1 MKLLLSR
8 IAEFIV
14 PSDQAPS
21 DKAPSAQA
29 PSNQAATGQYDGR
42 AMAQGYSID
51 SRTVQPGELFFAV
64 KGERL
69 DGHDFVEQALGRGAI
84 AAVVEKRQ
92 RARYSSSASLLAVDD
107 TLVALQTLATA
118 VRKIWGKTAIAITGS
133 MGKTTTKEAMAHL
146 LAIKYRVHRTK
157 GNFNNHFGLPLGLL
171 TLEPEYDVA
180 VVEMGMSHPGE
191 ISALARIALPNHAV
205 VTNVAPVHLESFDS
219 IAGIARA
226 KYELIEALPHGGTAV
241 LNADDEYVSQ
251 FGRNFKGKV
260 VMFGVKP
267 AAHVQARVPA
277 RVPADVR
284 AENIE
289 VLGPEGTRFD
299 LVSHGMRQPV
309 RSPLLGKHNMYNVL
323 AAAAVALEHGITP
336 SEIAAALP
344 SLEPADKRGQ
354 VVQVGNITV
363 LYDCYNSS
371 PKALMA
377 AVDTLAAMPA
387 RRRIVAAGEMLE
399 LGATGEQLHRECGRY
414 MARNAAGSQARS
426 KIDFLLGVRGLA
438 KPMVEAACEA
448 GMKAEFVATPEE
460 AGEWLA
466 RETREGDVVLL
477 KASRGVKLEKALETW
492 QRNSGDRNAP
502 CAGN

>member
-8 IAEFIV
+8 IAEFV
-14 PSDQAPS
+14 
-21 DKAPSAQA
+21 
-29 PSNQAATGQYDGR
+29 AATGQYDGR
-42 AMAQGYSID
+42 ATAEGYSID

-69 DGHDFVEQALGRGAI
+69 DGHDFVEQALSQGAI
-84 AAVVEKRQ
+84 AAVVRKDQ
-92 RARYSSSASLLAVDD
+92 LARYSTPGLIAVDD
-107 TLVALQTLATA
+107 TLVGLQTLATA
-118 VRKIWGKTAIAITGS
+118 VRKIWGKTAIGITGS

-180 VVEMGMSHPGE
+180 VVEMGMSHAGE
-191 ISALARIALPNHAV
+191 IAALAHIALPNQAV

-219 IAGIARA
+219 IGAIARA
-226 KYELIEALPHGGTAV
+226 KYELVEALPHGGTAV

-251 FGRNFKGKV
+251 FGRDFKGKV
-260 VMFGVKP
+260 VMFGLK
-267 AAHVQARVPA
+267 AT
-277 RVPADVR
+277 ADVR
-284 AENIE
+284 AENVE
-289 VLGPEGTRFD
+289 VVGAEGTRFD
-299 LVSHGMRQPV
+299 LVSREMRQPV
-309 RSPLLGKHNMYNVL
+309 QSPLLGRHNVYNVL
-323 AAAAVALEHGITP
+323 AAAAIALEHGITP

-344 SLEPADKRGQ
+344 SLRPADKRGQ
-354 VVQVGNITV
+354 VVQLGNITV

-387 RRRIVAAGEMLE
+387 QRRIVVAGEMLE

-414 MARNAAGSQARS
+414 IARIAAESQAGS
-426 KIDFLLGVRGLA
+426 KVDFLLGVRGLA
-438 KPMVEAACEA
+438 KSMVEAAREA
-448 GMKAEFVATPEE
+448 GMKAEFVATSED

-466 RETREGDVVLL
+466 RETRDGDAVLL
-477 KASRGVKLEKALETW
+477 KASRGVKLERALETW
-492 QRNSGDRNAP
+492 RQRSGIPNVLPNALG
-502 CAGN
+502 AGS

>member
-8 IAEFIV
+8 IAEFIGAIPV
-14 PSDQAPS
+14 SDE
-21 DKAPSAQA
+21 
-29 PSNQAATGQYDGR
+29 
-42 AMAQGYSID
+42 MAQGYSID
-51 SRTVQPGELFFAV
+51 SRTVQAGELFFAV
-64 KGERL
+64 QGERL
-69 DGHDFVEQALGRGAI
+69 DGHDFVEQALGRGAV
-84 AAVVEKRQ
+84 AAVVQ
-92 RARYSSSASLLAVDD
+92 RNQAARYPASYSGSGSGRLLAVDD

-118 VRKIWGKTAIAITGS
+118 IRKIWGKTAIGVTGS
-133 MGKTTTKEAMAHL
+133 MGKTTTKEAIAHL
-146 LAIKYRVHRTK
+146 LASKYRVHRTK

-180 VVEMGMSHPGE
+180 VVEMGMSHSGE
-191 ISALARIALPNHAV
+191 IAALARIALPNEGV

-251 FGRNFKGKV
+251 FGRDFKGKI
-260 VMFGVKP
+260 VMFGMR
-267 AAHVQARVPA
+267 AG
-277 RVPADVR
+277 ADVR

-289 VLGPEGTRFD
+289 AVGAEGTRFD
-299 LVSHGMRQPV
+299 LMIHEVRQPV
-309 RSPLLGKHNMYNVL
+309 MSPLLGKHNVYNVL

-344 SLEPADKRGQ
+344 SLHAADKRGQ
-354 VVQVGNITV
+354 VVQLGNITV

-377 AVDTLAAMPA
+377 AVDTLAAIPG
-387 RRRIVAAGEMLE
+387 RRKIVVAGEMLE
-399 LGATGEQLHRECGRY
+399 LGATGEKLHRECGLY
-414 MARNAAGSQARS
+414 IARLGAES
-426 KIDFLLGVRGLA
+426 KVDLLLGVRGLA
-438 KPMVEAACEA
+438 SPMVDAAREE
-448 GMKAEFVATPEE
+448 GMGAEFVACPEE

-466 RETREGDVVLL
+466 RETRDGDVVLL

-492 QRNSGDRNAP
+492 RERIGFSNDSRDA
-502 CAGN
+502 

>member
-1 MKLLLSR
+1 MKLPLSR
-8 IAEFIV
+8 IAEFIA
-14 PSDQAPS
+14 SADQN
-21 DKAPSAQA
+21 SAG
-29 PSNQAATGQYDGR
+29 AATSHAATARYDR
-42 AMAQGYSID
+42 QAMAQGYSID

-69 DGHDFVEQALGRGAI
+69 DGHDFVEQALSLGAVC
-84 AAVVEKRQ
+84 AVVRKDQ
-92 RARYSSSASLLAVDD
+92 LSRYSRYSEPAGLLAVDD

-118 VRKIWGKTAIAITGS
+118 VRKMWGKTAIGITGS

-146 LAIKYRVHRTK
+146 LATKYRVHRTK

-171 TLEPEYDVA
+171 SLESEYDLA
-180 VVEMGMSHPGE
+180 VVEMGMSHIGE
-191 ISALARIALPNHAV
+191 IAALAHIALPNEAV
-205 VTNVAPVHLESFDS
+205 VTNVAPVHLENFDS

-241 LNADDEYVSQ
+241 LNADDEYVGQ
-251 FGRNFKGKV
+251 FGRDFKGKV
-260 VMFGVKP
+260 VLFGLKP
-267 AAHVQARVPA
+267 NGHI
-277 RVPADVR
+277 PADVR

-289 VLGPEGTRFD
+289 ILGPEGTRFD
-299 LVSHGMRQPV
+299 LVSREVRQPV
-309 RSPLLGKHNMYNVL
+309 LSPLLGKHNVYNVL
-323 AAAAVALEHGITP
+323 AAAAIALEHGITP

-344 SLEPADKRGQ
+344 SLQAADKRGQ

-387 RRRIVAAGEMLE
+387 RRRIVVAGEMLE
-399 LGATGEQLHRECGRY
+399 LGTAGEQLHRESGGY
-414 MARNAAGSQARS
+414 MAGRE
-426 KIDFLLGVRGLA
+426 IDFLLGVRGLA
-438 KPMVEAACEA
+438 APMVDAAREA
-448 GMKAEFVATPEE
+448 GMTAEFVATPEE

-466 RETREGDVVLL
+466 REARDGDVVLL

-492 QRNSGDRNAP
+492 QQKMGS
-502 CAGN
+502 